1 MIMLQK
7 NFDDILPS
15 RFAGTYKFPNH
26 DISTFILLF
35 PKVFYAF
42 EYMGDWKKI
51 NEISLR
57 EKKDFCSHLNMEYI
71 TEADYRHANR
81 ACKDFE
87 ITDLGKYHGL

>member
-1 MIMLQK
+1 MTFYQVDLQVHT
-7 NFDDILPS
+7 NFQTTISVHL
-15 RFAGTYKFPNH
+15 FCCFQKFFTH
-26 DISTFILLF
+26 SSTWVI
-35 PKVFYAF
+35 
-42 EYMGDWKKI
+42 GKKI

-71 TEADYRHANR
+71 TEADYRHAKR

>member
-1 MIMLQK
+1 MTFYQVDLLVHTNFQTTISVHLFCCFQK
-7 NFDDILPS
+7 FFN
-15 RFAGTYKFPNH
+15 
-26 DISTFILLF
+26 
-35 PKVFYAF
+35 AF

-71 TEADYRHANR
+71 TEADYRHAKR